1 LACPLVHDRAQP
13 QRGAGRDRDASG
25 GQLLGTPAW
34 CSTPPHDH
42 DFSNSGG
49 GSAPGT
55 PRGAPRRPESCHDSL
70 STLGA
75 LWDWWVPILLPR
87 QDGVHSWRPPPLS
100 VPDPRFLLGPGS
112 HWGPWQPVPSTPWCA
127 PLLWLGSLGSWC
139 ATSPPPPRLPS
150 PPSNDTEGDGAGGVK
165 LPGPTL
171 QPAPSLRDLIVEEH
185 EVTARRRRVRRK
197 RAVDSASR
205 IHRSRR
211 LAAKE
216 HPFYEDA
223 TSKATRVQAAKLDL
237 SRASARLKEA
247 IEESEVLQRPP
258 PPRVT
263 RRHLLCLGRACG
275 LSNLSEVEEDAPLD
289 A

>member
-1 LACPLVHDRAQP
+1 
-13 QRGAGRDRDASG
+13 
-25 GQLLGTPAW
+25 
-34 CSTPPHDH
+34 
-42 DFSNSGG
+42 
-49 GSAPGT
+49 
-55 PRGAPRRPESCHDSL
+55 
-70 STLGA
+70 
-75 LWDWWVPILLPR
+75 
-87 QDGVHSWRPPPLS
+87 
-100 VPDPRFLLGPGS
+100 
-112 HWGPWQPVPSTPWCA
+112 
-127 PLLWLGSLGSWC
+127 
-139 ATSPPPPRLPS
+139 
-150 PPSNDTEGDGAGGVK
+150 VK

-247 IEESEVLQRPP
+247 IEESEVLQRLP